1 MENTV
6 ARRATSIALMAIM
19 VAGGMTIAFP
29 GATPDAMAAPRSLAN
44 LSVSTTMFGGPMVI
58 EIIVQDPNI
67 DETGERQGEP
77 DVTFDGKD
85 LRMIQG
91 SEGYWYAYVANARIV
106 DLFESEA
113 NTGNNLLGNRIGT
126 GLDFG
131 TFCEDPDEHILNNQ
145 KEFADTADVYTASS
159 APCEY
164 SQYTTPENLIN
175 TGGFNTANNVVRSAP
190 APSTPAGSGSAGE
203 DDNVGNNDLKN
214 VRLWPFIQAFSDIS
228 DDSTIKVV
236 YNKGGS
242 AQEIDIKYEADMD
255 DFASFDVDRS
265 KYPHEAHV
273 HLKIEDNILNI
284 DPTDEDIWTWTAT
297 LDDGAPITDVYYQMF
312 DSEGTPASNVTTGG
326 DAAANIDTA
335 ALVISADERATA
347 EFGDSSSLVFDLNGA
362 LTVTGSGNGAV
373 AAGGAL
379 TNLVTLAE
387 DGQNSGVFETT
398 DGDSLSG
405 LRTMNDPEMREVPF
419 TIDYADSAR
428 NWFVGYSTAVVNMDA
443 AAVGSDWGSGEELPI
458 SVTDQD
464 LNKNSLVTDY
474 VRVGSF
480 GDPLLS
486 IHLGAEDSTGVIP
499 VLSSFTPETSLPVD
513 LRDHA
518 SINDAPNSAGVTSVP
533 SGSTVNGDIT
543 LPGTMTASILQEGL
557 EADKE
562 LYFEWDVSAL
572 GPDAKVKFW
581 AETGGDYFTGGVG
594 SGNTFLSEGNKGNVR
609 IDNHPER
616 SSQTSFSNRLN
627 FAIADAVATT
637 AASEITVILR
647 LYDTAGTVTTLEETG
662 TNTGIFD
669 GTIEYVLLNQINTV
683 RNADDTADIANPAT
697 AALETGLVEDTVII
711 LDGDYLDEDGI
722 RMDYDDTDEQGQETV
737 VSVKT
742 DAPTHSGSITLDQ
755 DSYKKADTVQITLSD
770 SDLNLNT
777 ELRDIYTVL
786 SSGQNRDTIAR
797 SSASEY
803 VDRAEDGL
811 MLEGTFND
819 ARWIS
824 CDNDGQAGF
833 GSLISSIRETAPT
846 SGVFVADFQVPEE
859 YCYPDLNEAGTAI
872 ADVLGP
878 ETTLGKDLEV
888 TYHDYFDSAG
898 ERNEVGD
905 VAGITSFTGS
915 ISLDRSVYPVPFDN
929 GNRDGASNAVFRFH
943 ETLKAS
949 DSSDEPRYVPN
960 GAAATG
966 ATAERDDVNGDV
978 VIHVQINDKDL
989 DTSGS
994 GTDRIED
1001 ASTVLKVEISR
1012 DGNSVPPASAT
1023 DTVLA
1028 TKEIV
1033 ETSPTSGIFEID
1045 LGIAWND
1052 GPWQGCPRGDDAFPS
1067 EDDTATATVD
1077 ERRCLLQG
1085 DIITV
1090 TYTDASDAT
1099 GNENTVTDSA
1109 TFDLRNGVLQSDK
1122 SVYII
1127 GSDMILTLIDPDLD
1141 LDNDGKQSYSLDLIE
1156 WDSDAA
1162 TVTMGRGGGS
1172 HASFDPEPATLQE
1185 TGDSTGIFQS
1195 IVEIPES
1202 LQGEELDRGEEIA
1215 LEYTD
1220 WGPSGADFVG
1230 EESQDISLTVYTSNF
1245 GATIELD
1252 QKVYSWTDKV
1262 FITIVAP
1269 DHNFDSSLIDEIG
1282 RDTTDPLQ
1290 IATQEGKIDN
1300 YRLAETGPDTGIFTG
1315 EVILTGFDYEVND
1328 DITVTPRG
1336 PTGDGP
1342 TDGLLPATDDD
1353 GVTVSYEYSEDE
1365 TVVGSSLIRWN
1376 IGEAEWLAASYP
1388 ASGTGVIRVID
1399 PDMNINPEAV
1409 DNFQITVISDS
1420 VASGISLTVTE
1431 TSQAAG
1437 IFEGTVF
1444 FTTTDAPTGSR
1455 LRVAEGDTITAE
1467 YDDTTLPDPYSRND
1481 ELTISATALIGTI
1494 VPPLER
1500 VPVSNLRVVDN
1511 FGATL
1516 DTVQVD
1522 QQVQVT
1528 ADLTNG
1534 QTRDQAFAYLVQIQ
1548 DEDNVTVHLA
1558 WISGSVAEGQSFSPS
1573 VSWTPAASGTYTA
1586 TTFAWESVSN
1596 PEALSPPVSL
1606 EITVG

>member
-405 LRTMNDPEMREVPF
+405 LRTMNDPDMREVPF

-464 LNKNSLVTDY
+464 LNKNSLATDY
-474 VRVGSF
+474 LRVNANGN
-480 GDPLLS
+480 PLS
-486 IHLGAEDSTGVIP
+486 IQLGAEGEAVVPFQSNFVVTTVP
-499 VLSSFTPETSLPVD
+499 LD
-513 LRDHA
+513 LRQHA
-518 SINDAPNSAGVTSVP
+518 SVSDAPSNAGVTNVA
-533 SGSTVNGDIT
+533 SGVTINGDIVIPSADAT
-543 LPGTMTASILQEGL
+543 GSILQDGL
-557 EADKE
+557 ANNRA
-562 LYFEWDVSAL
+562 LFLEWDVSAL
-572 GPDAKVKFW
+572 GDNAKVKVW
-581 AETGGDYFTGGVG
+581 AAGGDYFSGGVG
-594 SGNTFLSEGNKGNVR
+594 TSNTFLPDGNKGNLR
-609 IDNHPER
+609 IDNHPAR
-616 SSQTSFSNRLN
+616 SALTTFSGDLR
-627 FAIADAVATT
+627 FAIEGAVATT
-637 AASEITVILR
+637 EATTITAILR
-647 LYDTAGTVTTLEETG
+647 LVDTEGTVTTLEETG

-669 GTIEYVLLNQINTV
+669 GTIEYVRLNQLNTMSNSHPV
-683 RNADDTADIANPAT
+683 PAT
-697 AALETGLVEDTVII
+697 AALSTGLVEDTVILLGI
-711 LDGDYLDEDGI
+711 PDERGDTTDYIDEDAI
-722 RMDYDDTDEQGQETV
+722 RVDYVDTDEQGQTTT
-737 VSVKT
+737 VSVGT

-915 ISLDRSVYPVPFDN
+915 ISLDRSVY
-929 GNRDGASNAVFRFH
+929 
-943 ETLKAS
+943 
-949 DSSDEPRYVPN
+949 
-960 GAAATG
+960 
-966 ATAERDDVNGDV
+966 
-978 VIHVQINDKDL
+978 
-989 DTSGS
+989 
-994 GTDRIED
+994 
-1001 ASTVLKVEISR
+1001 
-1012 DGNSVPPASAT
+1012 
-1023 DTVLA
+1023 
-1028 TKEIV
+1028 
-1033 ETSPTSGIFEID
+1033 
-1045 LGIAWND
+1045 
-1052 GPWQGCPRGDDAFPS
+1052 
-1067 EDDTATATVD
+1067 
-1077 ERRCLLQG
+1077 
-1085 DIITV
+1085 
-1090 TYTDASDAT
+1090 
-1099 GNENTVTDSA
+1099 
-1109 TFDLRNGVLQSDK
+1109 
-1122 SVYII
+1122 
-1127 GSDMILTLIDPDLD
+1127 
-1141 LDNDGKQSYSLDLIE
+1141 
-1156 WDSDAA
+1156 
-1162 TVTMGRGGGS
+1162 
-1172 HASFDPEPATLQE
+1172 
-1185 TGDSTGIFQS
+1185 
-1195 IVEIPES
+1195 
-1202 LQGEELDRGEEIA
+1202 
-1215 LEYTD
+1215 
-1220 WGPSGADFVG
+1220 
-1230 EESQDISLTVYTSNF
+1230 
-1245 GATIELD
+1245 
-1252 QKVYSWTDKV
+1252 
-1262 FITIVAP
+1262 
-1269 DHNFDSSLIDEIG
+1269 
-1282 RDTTDPLQ
+1282 
-1290 IATQEGKIDN
+1290 
-1300 YRLAETGPDTGIFTG
+1300 
-1315 EVILTGFDYEVND
+1315 
-1328 DITVTPRG
+1328 
-1336 PTGDGP
+1336 
-1342 TDGLLPATDDD
+1342 
-1353 GVTVSYEYSEDE
+1353 
-1365 TVVGSSLIRWN
+1365 
-1376 IGEAEWLAASYP
+1376 
-1388 ASGTGVIRVID
+1388 
-1399 PDMNINPEAV
+1399 
-1409 DNFQITVISDS
+1409 
-1420 VASGISLTVTE
+1420 
-1431 TSQAAG
+1431 
-1437 IFEGTVF
+1437 
-1444 FTTTDAPTGSR
+1444 
-1455 LRVAEGDTITAE
+1455 
-1467 YDDTTLPDPYSRND
+1467 
-1481 ELTISATALIGTI
+1481 
-1494 VPPLER
+1494 
-1500 VPVSNLRVVDN
+1500 
-1511 FGATL
+1511 
-1516 DTVQVD
+1516 
-1522 QQVQVT
+1522 
-1528 ADLTNG
+1528 
-1534 QTRDQAFAYLVQIQ
+1534 
-1548 DEDNVTVHLA
+1548 
-1558 WISGSVAEGQSFSPS
+1558 
-1573 VSWTPAASGTYTA
+1573 
-1586 TTFAWESVSN
+1586 
-1596 PEALSPPVSL
+1596 
-1606 EITVG
+1606 

>member
-405 LRTMNDPEMREVPF
+405 LRTMNDPDMREVPF

-669 GTIEYVLLNQINTV
+669 GTIEYVMLNQINTV
-683 RNADDTADIANPAT
+683 RNEGATSDIANPAT

-770 SDLNLNT
+770 S
-777 ELRDIYTVL
+777 
-786 SSGQNRDTIAR
+786 
-797 SSASEY
+797 
-803 VDRAEDGL
+803 
-811 MLEGTFND
+811 
-819 ARWIS
+819 
-824 CDNDGQAGF
+824 
-833 GSLISSIRETAPT
+833 
-846 SGVFVADFQVPEE
+846 
-859 YCYPDLNEAGTAI
+859 
-872 ADVLGP
+872 
-878 ETTLGKDLEV
+878 
-888 TYHDYFDSAG
+888 
-898 ERNEVGD
+898 
-905 VAGITSFTGS
+905 
-915 ISLDRSVYPVPFDN
+915 
-929 GNRDGASNAVFRFH
+929 
-943 ETLKAS
+943 
-949 DSSDEPRYVPN
+949 
-960 GAAATG
+960 
-966 ATAERDDVNGDV
+966 
-978 VIHVQINDKDL
+978 
-989 DTSGS
+989 
-994 GTDRIED
+994 
-1001 ASTVLKVEISR
+1001 
-1012 DGNSVPPASAT
+1012 
-1023 DTVLA
+1023 
-1028 TKEIV
+1028 
-1033 ETSPTSGIFEID
+1033 
-1045 LGIAWND
+1045 
-1052 GPWQGCPRGDDAFPS
+1052 
-1067 EDDTATATVD
+1067 
-1077 ERRCLLQG
+1077 
-1085 DIITV
+1085 
-1090 TYTDASDAT
+1090 
-1099 GNENTVTDSA
+1099 
-1109 TFDLRNGVLQSDK
+1109 
-1122 SVYII
+1122 
-1127 GSDMILTLIDPDLD
+1127 
-1141 LDNDGKQSYSLDLIE
+1141 
-1156 WDSDAA
+1156 
-1162 TVTMGRGGGS
+1162 
-1172 HASFDPEPATLQE
+1172 
-1185 TGDSTGIFQS
+1185 
-1195 IVEIPES
+1195 
-1202 LQGEELDRGEEIA
+1202 
-1215 LEYTD
+1215 
-1220 WGPSGADFVG
+1220 
-1230 EESQDISLTVYTSNF
+1230 
-1245 GATIELD
+1245 
-1252 QKVYSWTDKV
+1252 
-1262 FITIVAP
+1262 
-1269 DHNFDSSLIDEIG
+1269 
-1282 RDTTDPLQ
+1282 
-1290 IATQEGKIDN
+1290 
-1300 YRLAETGPDTGIFTG
+1300 
-1315 EVILTGFDYEVND
+1315 
-1328 DITVTPRG
+1328 
-1336 PTGDGP
+1336 
-1342 TDGLLPATDDD
+1342 
-1353 GVTVSYEYSEDE
+1353 
-1365 TVVGSSLIRWN
+1365 
-1376 IGEAEWLAASYP
+1376 
-1388 ASGTGVIRVID
+1388 
-1399 PDMNINPEAV
+1399 
-1409 DNFQITVISDS
+1409 
-1420 VASGISLTVTE
+1420 
-1431 TSQAAG
+1431 
-1437 IFEGTVF
+1437 
-1444 FTTTDAPTGSR
+1444 
-1455 LRVAEGDTITAE
+1455 
-1467 YDDTTLPDPYSRND
+1467 
-1481 ELTISATALIGTI
+1481 
-1494 VPPLER
+1494 
-1500 VPVSNLRVVDN
+1500 
-1511 FGATL
+1511 
-1516 DTVQVD
+1516 
-1522 QQVQVT
+1522 
-1528 ADLTNG
+1528 
-1534 QTRDQAFAYLVQIQ
+1534 
-1548 DEDNVTVHLA
+1548 
-1558 WISGSVAEGQSFSPS
+1558 
-1573 VSWTPAASGTYTA
+1573 
-1586 TTFAWESVSN
+1586 
-1596 PEALSPPVSL
+1596 
-1606 EITVG
+1606 